1 MEVHKYAR
9 QRASRR
15 PGSNGCVIMRGRR
28 AQSPETIIVC
38 ARVHLGV
45 WLCDRPAATGTGHRA
60 PPAAMRPWR
69 MGVAATCRC
78 TAPGRRAPS
87 SATVASRPAS
97 QFGRLRRPRSVNQSC
112 KACKHETR
120 IAICNLVVRIPN
132 RIVSLS
138 AHASCLIVVP
148 PLSSKRVV
156 VSRTRGVAPMAA
168 SVTCTNMH
176 ITSSCAKPHASLPRH
191 MSHVQ
196 LSIAHFYAPLASAL
210 ISPAPP
216 YL

>member
-45 WLCDRPAATGTGHRA
+45 WLCDPGQRPPAPRRPAAA
-60 PPAAMRPWR
+60 V
-69 MGVAATCRC
+69 GVAATC
-78 TAPGRRAPS
+78 TP
-87 SATVASRPAS
+87 PAAE
-97 QFGRLRRPRSVNQSC
+97 RRPRRPLLLGRRLSLGGSPAPPIRKPIMQSVQTRNTNRDMSTSC
-112 KACKHETR
+112 THS
-120 IAICNLVVRIPN
+120 PN

-156 VSRTRGVAPMAA
+156 VSRTRGVAHMAA

-196 LSIAHFYAPLASAL
+196 LSIAHFHAPLASAL

>member
-1 MEVHKYAR
+1 MCSC
-9 QRASRR
+9 ASRR
-15 PGSNGCVIMRGRR
+15 V
-28 AQSPETIIVC
+28 V
-38 ARVHLGV
+38 V
-45 WLCDRPAATGTGHRA
+45 RPASGHRHR
-60 PPAAMRPWR
+60 PPRPARRHAA
-69 MGVAATCRC
+69 MGVAARHVDV
-78 TAPGRRAPS
+78 PP
-87 SATVASRPAS
+87 PAAE
-97 QFGRLRRPRSVNQSC
+97 RRPRRPLLLGRRLSLGGSGAPDVRTNQSC

-120 IAICNLVVRIPN
+120 NAICNLVVRIPN
-132 RIVSLS
+132 RYRFG
-138 AHASCLIVVP
+138 SCLIVVP

-156 VSRTRGVAPMAA
+156 VSRPRGVAPMAA

-196 LSIAHFYAPLASAL
+196 LSIAHFHAPLASAL